1 MKYEFIVT
9 PEELLRKVGPVN
21 WFRDQDGTEAANRY
35 TYAMDKMQEFFPGN
49 YVLEEYY
56 NPDKMCFKYRLKFLT
71 EQDEMWFK
79 LKYQ

>member
-49 YVLEEYY
+49 YELEEAYD
-56 NPDKMCFKYRLKFLT
+56 PASMSFKYRLKFLT
-71 EQDEMWFK
+71 EADEIWFR